1 MKCNANMYVWLGLT
15 EIFRKKLTH
24 PNKNI
29 LCILFLGRTERCA
42 CVKDFGVSLYNP
54 GSKANNGDLDNPH
67 IKPYEQCPDSKAS
80 SCQVNKGS

>member
-1 MKCNANMYVWLGLT
+1 MRLLGRQPRAFPLNGT
-15 EIFRKKLTH
+15 LIYRFTYS
-24 PNKNI
+24 
-29 LCILFLGRTERCA
+29 ILFLGRTERCA

-80 SCQVNKGS
+80 SCQVNKGE